1 LGCVGARSRG
11 LEELAMDVSDSSGVG
26 PAAAERKLVAV
37 LACEVSALTTSRAE
51 PALDQ
56 HDRQVADSLS
66 RVEAEVARHGG
77 TVMEAVGGM
86 LVGVFGVPRTHEDD
100 PERAIRTAL
109 GGLALGVPGAGRLG
123 QPMSVPG

>member
-1 LGCVGARSRG
+1 
-11 LEELAMDVSDSSGVG
+11 MDVSDSSGGG

-37 LACEVSALTTSRAE
+37 LACEVSALTASRAE

-77 TVMEAVGGM
+77 TVMEGVGGM
-86 LVGVFGVPRTHEDD
+86 LVAVFGVPRT
-100 PERAIRTAL
+100 AGSAMTY
-109 GGLALGVPGAGRLG
+109 VGAG
-123 QPMSVPG
+123 